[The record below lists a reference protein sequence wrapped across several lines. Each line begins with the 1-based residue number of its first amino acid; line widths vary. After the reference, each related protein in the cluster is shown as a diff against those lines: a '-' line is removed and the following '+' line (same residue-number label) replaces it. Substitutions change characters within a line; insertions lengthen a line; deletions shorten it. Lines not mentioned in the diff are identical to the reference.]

1 MPFRVFFYSILL
13 YSTFRLSYG
22 VKAVHFLCN
31 LLLLVCLAGVLQ
43 ICSLA
48 AGLTFTSLPPLT
60 LSRTFWFVCVF
71 FCARAL
77 PLRSAPLF
85 LL

>member
-43 ICSLA
+43 ICSLV
-48 AGLTFTSLPPLT
+48 AGLATDM
-60 LSRTFWFVCVF
+60 
-71 FCARAL
+71 
-77 PLRSAPLF
+77 
-85 LL
+85 